1 MFFWSKKNIGK
12 EGNEVPIEYRYII
25 SEPMTYKIF
34 FDFIVLFRWSWAVF
48 VSITAV
54 VFLFFGCI
62 TAAIVFSAL
71 IVFWY
76 IVFKFAYKKFENSLN
91 EVKDKFKK
99 LYQSIFGH

>member
-12 EGNEVPIEYRYII
+12 EGDDIPIEYRYIL
-25 SEPMTYKIF
+25 SEPSTHKNF
-34 FDFIVLFRWSWAVF
+34 LDFIILFRWSWAVF
-48 VSITAV
+48 ITIASV
-54 VFLFFGCI
+54 VFFFFGWI
-62 TAAIVFSAL
+62 PAAITFSVL

-99 LYQSIFGH
+99 MYQSIFGH